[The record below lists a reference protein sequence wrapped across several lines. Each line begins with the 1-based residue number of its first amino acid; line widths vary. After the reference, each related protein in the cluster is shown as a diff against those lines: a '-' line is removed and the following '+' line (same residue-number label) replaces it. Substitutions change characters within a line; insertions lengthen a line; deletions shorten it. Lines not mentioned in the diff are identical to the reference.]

1 MIIIILQWEHVL
13 KSYFHYLRNEIE
25 IINIKTFDDVFCYKD
40 ASSVAD
46 AYKWLNENPS
56 PPL

>member
-46 AYKWLNENPS
+46 AYK
-56 PPL
+56 